1 MEERNFPNLLKIAK
15 VLPIYKRG
23 DNDNPVN
30 YRPISLLST
39 FDKLFEKVVY
49 NRLQSFITKN
59 KIIYKFQYG
68 FRKNHA
74 TTYAFIDVME
84 YIYSSLE
91 GGEYVFGIFKDLK
104 MPYDT
109 VSHDILLDKLKHYGI
124 RGIALKWF
132 TSYLKDRKLFISV
145 NNVNS
150 DIYN

>member
-49 NRLQSFITKN
+49 NRLQSFIIKN
-59 KIIYKFQYG
+59 KFIYKFQYG

-91 GGEYVFGIFKDLK
+91 GGKYVFGIFKDLK